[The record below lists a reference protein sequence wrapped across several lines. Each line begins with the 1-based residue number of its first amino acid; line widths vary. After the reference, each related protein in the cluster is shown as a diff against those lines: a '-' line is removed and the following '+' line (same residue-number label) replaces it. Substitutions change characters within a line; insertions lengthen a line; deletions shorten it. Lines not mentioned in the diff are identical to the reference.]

1 LARFKLLAFAA
12 TCLIVSGVLVA
23 GCGGGDEDPEDVL
36 TQTFSGDHQVDSGT
50 LDMSISGAVE
60 GSTGG
65 SIDASVSGPFQA
77 EEGQFPEFDLAASVT
92 GEGAGQS
99 VDFQGGLTSAGDKL
113 YVTYQDTPYEVPDD
127 VFKQVEQNYQDNAA
141 QAQDAGGSFQERC
154 QQAAQQGGFD
164 PSLCD
169 VDPLSLVT
177 NLSNEGDED
186 VEGTDTV
193 HVSGDINVA
202 EIGNLASEAIA
213 ASPSGQFLPQDQLD
227 QLSQQGED
235 AIDEASFDV
244 YSGKDDDILRRL
256 DLSIAVTAPEAA
268 ALVTP
273 VSGANVDFSVSIG
286 AVNEPQTIEA
296 PTDAKPLDDLLDE
309 VGASGLP
316 LGGLGGGAIPG
327 LGDEGLPDLGGG
339 TGGDGGTGGGSPDAY
354 LNCIENANTPTEI
367 ASCANETQ

>member
-1 LARFKLLAFAA
+1 MTRFKLLAFAIL
-12 TCLIVSGVLVA
+12 CLVASGLLVA

-36 TQTFSGDHQVDSGT
+36 TATFSGDHQVNSGT
-50 LDMSISGAVE
+50 LDMTISGSVE

-65 SIDASVSGPFQA
+65 SVDASVSGPFQA
-77 EEGQFPEFDLAASVT
+77 EEGQFPQFDLTASVT

-99 VDFQGGLTSAGDKL
+99 VDFDGGLTSTGDKL
-113 YVTYQDTPYEVPDD
+113 YVTYQDTAYEVPDD
-127 VFKQVEQNYQDNAA
+127 VFKQIEENYQTNAT
-141 QAQDAGGSFQERC
+141 QNQDEGGSFQQRC

-186 VEGTDTV
+186 VEGTETV
-193 HVSGDINVA
+193 HVSGDVNVA

-227 QLSQQGED
+227 QLTQQVED
-235 AIDEASFDV
+235 AVDEASFDV

-256 DLSIAVTAPEAA
+256 DLSVAVTAPEAA

-273 VSGANVDFSVSIG
+273 VSGADVDFSVSLG

-296 PTDAKPLDDLLDE
+296 PSGAKPLDELLDAVRYLLGALGALNAVE
-309 VGASGLP
+309 VCLV
-316 LGGLGGGAIPG
+316 GGPAARTAFAGPAR
-327 LGDEGLPDLGGG
+327 
-339 TGGDGGTGGGSPDAY
+339 
-354 LNCIENANTPTEI
+354 
-367 ASCANETQ
+367 